1 MESDMKVLRY
11 IRQRMHRDI
20 LDHLNSVNLELQKK
34 MEEQSKVLS
43 DSGRLILEGAA
54 QSINQSINQ
63 STIFLFNTKK
73 IYLRPPV

>member
-1 MESDMKVLRY
+1 MKALRY

-43 DSGRLILEGAA
+43 DNGRLILEDAA
-54 QSINQSINQ
+54 QSI
-63 STIFLFNTKK
+63 IFLFNAKK